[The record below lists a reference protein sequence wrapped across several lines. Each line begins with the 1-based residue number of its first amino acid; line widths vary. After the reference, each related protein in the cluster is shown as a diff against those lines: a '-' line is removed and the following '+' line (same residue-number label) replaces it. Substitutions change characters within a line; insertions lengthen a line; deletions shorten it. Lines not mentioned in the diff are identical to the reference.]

1 MIRKDLLRVS
11 RRGGYRPAFVAGDP
25 DARRLAA
32 RAIGVFQGHVGER
45 RGDLDA
51 ALSALEREAD
61 DFKLVRGL
69 ASLLER
75 EAGFETRA
83 PIPPER
89 ARRVAFESA
98 EAVLADGLSPS
109 DEDASPRPDD
119 GVATE
124 PESDGV
130 ATEPDSTAVDA
141 DDERAA
147 VLKRAADRLGVTP
160 EEIEASLYADR
171 DVNRVLVEFDPRWDP
186 DDLLV
191 QYDLSLAQTA
201 LFDATEVRVR
211 STDPKALVSAAKRLG
226 LLYEIRVREGDGPTD
241 REVVVT
247 GPDALFRRTRRYGT
261 AFARLLR
268 TVAATADE
276 WTLSADIDDRGREY
290 LLELAD
296 DDVSVPGVE
305 PLAEPAFDSGV
316 EADFAARFRALDLDW
331 TLTREPE
338 PLRVDPGDSADGD
351 AAAGDSADGA
361 SGDPAPRVMIP
372 DFAFEYRH
380 ADFRVFFEVMG
391 FWTPEYVEKKL
402 AQLADVEDVDMIVAV
417 DESLGV
423 GEAVAA
429 RDHRVIT
436 YSGTVRVKDV
446 VDVLREYE
454 AELAEEVTADLPAEF
469 VPDDDAVAVADLAA
483 EFGVP
488 VDALDDVS
496 FPEHR
501 RLGGT
506 LVRPS
511 VLERVA
517 DRIEEGM
524 AFGDAEDALADAG
537 LTDASAA
544 LSALGYRVAWEGLDG
559 GTVREKA
566 E

>member
-1 MIRKDLLRVS
+1 MLRKDLLRVT
-11 RRGGYRPAFVAGDP
+11 RRGGYRPQFVAGDG

-32 RAIGVFQGHVGER
+32 RVVGVYQGHVGKTRANLEE
-45 RGDLDA
+45 
-51 ALSALEREAD
+51 ALTELEREAD
-61 DFKLVRGL
+61 DFKLVRGF
-69 ASLLER
+69 AALLER
-75 EAGFETRA
+75 EAAFETRA
-83 PIPPER
+83 SLPPRR
-89 ARRVAFESA
+89 ARRVAFEAA
-98 EAVLADGLSPS
+98 ETVGVAS
-109 DEDASPRPDD
+109 DEER
-119 GVATE
+119 
-124 PESDGV
+124 
-130 ATEPDSTAVDA
+130 TAALD
-141 DDERAA
+141 
-147 VLKRAADRLGVTP
+147 RAADRLGVAAADVT
-160 EEIEASLYADR
+160 ESLYADR
-171 DVNRVLVEFDPRWDP
+171 DVNQVLTEFDSRWSP
-186 DDLLV
+186 EELCT

-226 LLYEIRVREGDGPTD
+226 LLYEIRVREADGPTD

-276 WTLSADIDDRGREY
+276 WELTADIDDRGRAY
-290 LLELAD
+290 ELHLTHE
-296 DDVSVPGVE
+296 DVSVPGVE

-331 TLTREPE
+331 DLTREPE
-338 PLRVDPGDSADGD
+338 PLRVGTS
-351 AAAGDSADGA
+351 
-361 SGDPAPRVMIP
+361 VMIP

-402 AQLADVEDVDMIVAV
+402 WQLADVEDVEMVVAV

-423 GEAVAA
+423 GEEIAA

-454 AELAEEVTADLPAEF
+454 ADLAAEVTADLPDELAPASD
-469 VPDDDAVAVADLAA
+469 VVAVDDLAA
-483 EFGVP
+483 EYGVP

-506 LVRPS
+506 LVRPA
-511 VLERVA
+511 VLDRVGDDVEA
-517 DRIEEGM
+517 GM
-524 AFGDAEDALADAG
+524 AFADAEAVLADAG

-544 LSALGYRVAWEGLDG
+544 LSALGYRVAWEGLGG
-559 GTVREKA
+559 GTVREK
-566 E
+566 EKRERE